1 MNRKWSRI
9 LLSLMV
15 VFVAL
20 TASKLAFA
28 GVVTPPPRVPEIDPA
43 LAISGLALVG
53 AASALVLERVRRRR
67 K

>member
-20 TASKLAFA
+20 TASKLALA
-28 GVVTPPPRVPEIDPA
+28 GVGPPPAPEIDPGFAIPSLA
-43 LAISGLALVG
+43 LAG
-53 AASALVLERVRRRR
+53 AGAVLLLERIRRRR
-67 K
+67 